1 MTAGR
6 NSRITSRIMA
16 AVRSRD
22 TQPEIAVRKRLWA
35 LGYRYRVHA
44 KVFGRPDVVF
54 TTVRVALFIDGDFW
68 HGNPEEW
75 RRRGKATMAEM
86 FPTRTTWWV
95 AKIKRNIARDR
106 EVDRRLRDEGWLV
119 LRIWES
125 SIAANFDAVIR
136 AIAQQVAK
144 RSRSENKLRRLR
156 TKRAVRSQERRAP
169 ESH

>member
-1 MTAGR
+1 MTTAGR

-16 AVRSRD
+16 AVHSVD

-35 LGYRYRVHA
+35 LGYRYRIHA

-54 TTVRVALFIDGDFW
+54 ASARVALFIDGDFW

-95 AKIKRNIARDR
+95 AKIERNIARDR
-106 EVDRRLRDEGWLV
+106 EVDCRLRDEGWLV

-125 SIAANFDAVIR
+125 SIAANIDAVIK
-136 AIAQQVAK
+136 AVAQKVAN
-144 RSRSENKLRRLR
+144 RSRSAGARRSASGR
-156 TKRAVRSQERRAP
+156 VRLT
-169 ESH
+169 